1 MKRAIP
7 RIPSCRLP
15 IGKSREIAGSPAV
28 AQEAANHCYL
38 QLANVDHLFLATC
51 NERLVYLPSKA
62 NDFVIE

>member
-28 AQEAANHCYL
+28 AQEPRITAACNLQMSITCFL
-38 QLANVDHLFLATC
+38 QLATSGSFTFLRKLTI
-51 NERLVYLPSKA
+51 S
-62 NDFVIE
+62 